1 MLHSVVV
8 WLLWLATLALTA
20 LAGFLGVVNGLD
32 LPAAERKP

>member
-8 WLLWLATLALTA
+8 WLLWLATLAQTA
-20 LAGFLGVVNGLD
+20 LAWFLGVVNGLD